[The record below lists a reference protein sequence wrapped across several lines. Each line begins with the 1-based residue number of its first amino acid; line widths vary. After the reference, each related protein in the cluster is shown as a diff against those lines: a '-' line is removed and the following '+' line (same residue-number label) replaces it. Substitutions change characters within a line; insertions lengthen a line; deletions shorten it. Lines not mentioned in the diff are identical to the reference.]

1 MAKRF
6 FRTYRL
12 QLLALLGLMLGMMAL
27 PEMALAGTGGTEFSD
42 IYTLLSG
49 WAKGTLGKV
58 IAIGVFLVGV
68 TAGIV
73 QQSLMAAAV
82 GIGAALV
89 MYFGPG
95 VIENILTALV

>member
-1 MAKRF
+1 MIKTF

-12 QLLALLGLMLGMMAL
+12 QLLALLALALGMAAL

>member
-1 MAKRF
+1 MAKAL
-6 FRTYRL
+6 FRTYKF
-12 QLLALLGLMLGMMAL
+12 QLLAMLTLMLGMMAL
-27 PEMALAGTGGTEFSD
+27 PELALAGTGGTEFSD